1 MKRVSPAGVAAAARV
16 SASRQS
22 VTTSRRSFG
31 SSAYLRRT
39 RRSSARSPLTTM
51 CWAAPLSCSKST
63 SQIQETSCP
72 SAIRSLRAIKN
83 ERAFPNWIAVRRTS
97 LNPVGFLAS
106 NRTAGRSPGLQPLG
120 RVLRGAGNNGEDG
133 YEGVVRGNVFGT
145 YLHGSLLPKNPH
157 FSDLLIERALQRKGI
172 QRLAGLASTEELA
185 AHQSVSERVLGRPAS
200 TRS

>member
-106 NRTAGRSPGLQPLG
+106 NRTAGRSPTTVRSIRPNAGVKS
-120 RVLRGAGNNGEDG
+120 RSAAVLFTRG
-133 YEGVVRGNVFGT
+133 T
-145 YLHGSLLPKNPH
+145 S
-157 FSDLLIERALQRKGI
+157 SAL
-172 QRLAGLASTEELA
+172 AAASASTTL
-185 AHQSVSERVLGRPAS
+185 
-200 TRS
+200 